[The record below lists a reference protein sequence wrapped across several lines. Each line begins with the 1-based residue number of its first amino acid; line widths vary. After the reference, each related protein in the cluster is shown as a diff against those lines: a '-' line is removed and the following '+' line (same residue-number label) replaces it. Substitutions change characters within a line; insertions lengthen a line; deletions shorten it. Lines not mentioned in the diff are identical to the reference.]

1 MPNYVELYET
11 KKASPQ
17 KIAELVR
24 SGMNIYTDT
33 ATAQAPTLQDA
44 IYTHIAANKIKDIEV
59 NTFLDIYPAK
69 WYDEPV
75 LSENLHMISWF
86 NGNSAR
92 KAMRNR
98 FVDYMT
104 TYYSEAPALI
114 RSCEQIDMAILASSD
129 MDEHGNFSIGISSS
143 MAEALLE
150 KADRIVLEVNRKM
163 PKSLASPIVHITK
176 IDRFCIVDTPLPCLP
191 DVKPDAE
198 SVAIGNYIAEEIAN
212 GSTLQFGVGAIP
224 NAVGHALRNKRNLGI
239 HTEAFVSSMV
249 DLIECGAI
257 DNSRKTIHKGRSV
270 ATFALGNQKTYNY
283 IHNNREIELLP
294 VDYVN
299 NPSVI
304 AMNPNM
310 ISVNGAI
317 ECDLYG
323 QVCSES
329 IGPYQYSGVGGQV
342 DFIRGAIHSK
352 GGKSFL
358 TFKSTAK
365 NGEVSCI
372 LPQLQAGSIVT
383 TTRNDV
389 DYIVTEYGIA
399 KLRGKPESVR
409 AKSLIA
415 IAHPKFRDRLT
426 YEAKK
431 MNLFI

>member
-1 MPNYVELYET
+1 MLNFLELYNT
-11 KKASPQ
+11 KKASAQ
-17 KIAELVR
+17 TVAETVT
-24 SGMNIYTDT
+24 SGMTIYTDT

-44 IYTHIAANKIKDIEV
+44 IYEHIVANDLKNIEI

-69 WYDEPV
+69 WYDGPK
-75 LSENLHMISWF
+75 LSENVHLVSWF
-86 NGNSAR
+86 NGNFAR

-98 FVDYMT
+98 FVDYVT
-104 TYYSEAPALI
+104 TYYSEAPSLF
-114 RSCEQIDMAILASSD
+114 RSRKRIDIAILAASD

-150 KADRIVLEVNRKM
+150 KADRIILEVNRKM
-163 PKSLASPIVHITK
+163 PKSLASPIVNITAV
-176 IDRFCIVDTPLPCLP
+176 DRFCVVDTPLPCLP
-191 DVKPDAE
+191 DIEPDAE
-198 SVAIGNYIAEEIAN
+198 SIAIGHYIAEEIVD
-212 GSTLQFGVGAIP
+212 GSTLQFGVGTIP
-224 NAVGHALRNKRNLGI
+224 NAVGHALRHKRNLGI

-249 DLIECGAI
+249 DLIECGAV
-257 DNSRKTIHKGRSV
+257 DNSRKAIHKGRSV
-270 ATFALGNQKTYNY
+270 ATFALGNQKTYDY

-329 IGPYQYSGVGGQV
+329 IGSYQYSGVGGQV

-372 LPQLQAGSIVT
+372 LPHLRAGSIVT

-415 IAHPKFRDRLT
+415 IAHPKFRDQLT